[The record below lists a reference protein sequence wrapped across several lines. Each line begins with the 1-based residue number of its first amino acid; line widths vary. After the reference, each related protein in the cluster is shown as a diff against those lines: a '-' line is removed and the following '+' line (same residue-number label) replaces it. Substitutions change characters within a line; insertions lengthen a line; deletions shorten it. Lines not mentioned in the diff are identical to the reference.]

1 MSRVN
6 VVGQLSLFETPPAA
20 GGVSAT
26 CLWEYD
32 PAARTAER
40 PSPQMK
46 RLVPAGEYVVWV
58 GDHPLVLC
66 PTSLSPSEVPEG
78 HRFCH
83 YLVGGRVYSG
93 VFAGVEEVA

>member
-1 MSRVN
+1 MSRDAIM
-6 VVGQLSLFETPPAA
+6 GQLSLFETPLAA

-32 PAARTAER
+32 PAVRAAER

-46 RLVPAGEYVVWV
+46 HLVPDGKYVVYV
-58 GDHPLVLC
+58 GGHPLVLRLTGLK
-66 PTSLSPSEVPEG
+66 PEEVPEG
-78 HRFCH
+78 HRFYH

-93 VFAGVEEVA
+93 IFVGVREVA